1 MINLTYK
8 DFMKLIK
15 QKRLF
20 LMQFHIKG
28 YNHYNSCVIRTSYD
42 NVNSN
47 LKIYLIN
54 CILTKDKTEIVSFFN
69 NFKEDYKLFKFGKE
83 GNCSLRMAWN
93 KIEIDAIEEQK

>member
-42 NVNSN
+42 KVNYN
-47 LKIYLIN
+47 LKNYQPLA
-54 CILTKDKTEIVSFFN
+54 V
-69 NFKEDYKLFKFGKE
+69 Y
-83 GNCSLRMAWN
+83 
-93 KIEIDAIEEQK
+93 IDANCEHKIQNEKGEKTQ